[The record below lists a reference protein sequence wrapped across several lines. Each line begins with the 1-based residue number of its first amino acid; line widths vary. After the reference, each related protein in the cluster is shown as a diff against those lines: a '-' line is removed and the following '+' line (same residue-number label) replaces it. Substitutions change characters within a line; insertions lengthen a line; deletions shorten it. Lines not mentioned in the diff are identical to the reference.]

1 MKKNA
6 GKYSLLALLST
17 VIIFM
22 GFYRDFVFKSINALI
37 KAYDYQ
43 LDYSMPNGLQFLN
56 DWQPSA
62 LVRLK
67 WVLTIVCSLIFMGLT
82 IAVLRLLFPSR
93 NKSKLVYVIYLTLT
107 ILSGLLMS
115 IGFIFPALAL
125 KMYTLSRYLMGFL
138 QSPLIL
144 MILIPAYKLS
154 LTEKNSIS
162 N

>member
-67 WVLTIVCSLIFMGLT
+67 WVLTIVCSLIFMN
-82 IAVLRLLFPSR
+82 I
-93 NKSKLVYVIYLTLT
+93 N
-107 ILSGLLMS
+107 
-115 IGFIFPALAL
+115 
-125 KMYTLSRYLMGFL
+125 
-138 QSPLIL
+138 
-144 MILIPAYKLS
+144 
-154 LTEKNSIS
+154 
-162 N
+162 